1 MLRKGLIPVWAG
13 ILALSGMFLM
23 GQDTW
28 GPQPPVPVQ
37 IELCQKGDAC
47 SEPPPSGDWACD
59 AAGGSGGL
67 GYLAE
72 GPTFSFDAEAVVP
85 RADTDYVLIYYPD
98 PWPGNGLICLG
109 GPTTSGA
116 DGSIALSGAAVIG
129 TDLPIASDENVSDG
143 AKLWL
148 VPADMVDCEG
158 QVMANWSD
166 CPGILF
172 EKDIGNRV
180 FYTFVTP

>member
-1 MLRKGLIPVWAG
+1 MRVFFLFVSVFALTMLMACPPLPVE
-13 ILALSGMFLM
+13 
-23 GQDTW
+23 
-28 GPQPPVPVQ
+28 

-59 AAGGSGGL
+59 ELGGAGGL
-67 GYLAE
+67 GYLSE
-72 GPTFSFDAEAVVP
+72 GPTFSFEGKAMVP
-85 RADTDYVLIYYPD
+85 RPSTDYVLIYYPD
-98 PWPGNGLICLG
+98 PWPGIGLICLSD
-109 GPTTSGA
+109 PTTSGA
-116 DGSIALSGAAVIG
+116 DGSITFTGDAAIN
-129 TDLPIASDENVSDG
+129 TDLPIATDENLNDG

-172 EKDIGNRV
+172 EKDIDNRV
-180 FYTFVTP
+180 FYTFAAP